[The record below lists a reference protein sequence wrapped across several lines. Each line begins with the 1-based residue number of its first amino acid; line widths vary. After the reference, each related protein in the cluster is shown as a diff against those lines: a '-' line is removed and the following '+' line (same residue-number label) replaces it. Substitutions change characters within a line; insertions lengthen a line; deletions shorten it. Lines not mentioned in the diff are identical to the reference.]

1 MHIHTYYYFFI
12 VAKNIIVDCMC
23 NTASIYMT
31 AYTGMQLRASHQLI
45 SPTEREFIPAEISLD
60 PKLAKLISEPVQ
72 FLAIVVFLSKDILKS
87 VFLISMFLLKI
98 RTGVE
103 DKGLRHKV
111 IEIQPLLNHTA
122 LFASTF
128 TRKNANQNLRENG
141 LPQVVYWDFSI
152 VSTTW
157 QKQQT
162 HTQTAYLFTVT
173 RIMLCTCIVYI
184 TVQCRQLMQKQ
195 QVQNA

>member
-1 MHIHTYYYFFI
+1 MHIHTYNYFFT
-12 VAKNIIVDCMC
+12 VAKNVIVDCMC

-87 VFLISMFLLKI
+87 VFLISMKI
-98 RTGVE
+98 RKGVE

-111 IEIQPLLNHTA
+111 IEIQPLLNHTT

-141 LPQVVYWDFSI
+141 LPQAVYQDFSI

-162 HTQTAYLFTVT
+162 NTQTAYLFTVT

-184 TVQCRQLMQKQ
+184 TVQCRQLMLKQ

>member
-1 MHIHTYYYFFI
+1 MHIHTSYYFFT
-12 VAKNIIVDCMC
+12 VAKNVIVDCMC

-98 RTGVE
+98 RKGVE

-111 IEIQPLLNHTA
+111 IEIQPLLNHTT

-128 TRKNANQNLRENG
+128 IRKNANQNLS
-141 LPQVVYWDFSI
+141 LPLGRSSRQI
-152 VSTTW
+152 HRL
-157 QKQQT
+157 
-162 HTQTAYLFTVT
+162 HTYLLLLA
-173 RIMLCTCIVYI
+173 LCFAH
-184 TVQCRQLMQKQ
+184 VQCTLQYS
-195 QVQNA
+195 ADS